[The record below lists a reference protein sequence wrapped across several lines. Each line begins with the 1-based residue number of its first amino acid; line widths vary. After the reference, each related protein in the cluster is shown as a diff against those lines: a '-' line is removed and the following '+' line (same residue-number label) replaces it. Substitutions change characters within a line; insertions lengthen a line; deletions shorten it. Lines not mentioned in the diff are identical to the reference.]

1 MNTFLTTIK
10 MIVISLVI
18 GAIIASAWYV
28 IGLRAELEV
37 SRQSEKNLQES
48 VTEQKTVIEQI
59 RADQNT
65 VTALQSEI
73 DNIIRNQEQELRE
86 LRDTLE
92 FSADGTKRNFGRLAL
107 ARPGLIQRIIT
118 RASNDA
124 IRCVE
129 IASGAP
135 LTEAEQNG
143 QFDNSECPTLIL
155 ERSRD

>member
-1 MNTFLTTIK
+1 MNAFLSTIK
-10 MIVISLVI
+10 VILISLVM
-18 GAIIASAWYV
+18 GAVIASAWYV

-37 SRQSEKNLQES
+37 SKQSEKNLQES
-48 VTEQKTVIEQI
+48 VSEQKTVIKQI
-59 RADQNT
+59 QADQET
-65 VTALQSEI
+65 VSSLRSEI
-73 DNIIRNQEQELRE
+73 DNIMRNQEQELSD

-92 FSADGTKRNFGRLAL
+92 FSADGTQRNFGRLAL
-107 ARPGLIQRIIT
+107 ARPGLIQKIIT

-143 QFDNSECPTLIL
+143 QFDNSECPTIIL